1 MKSLVEEYARRPVQL
16 GNDDT
21 LRAVDHES
29 TGRCHIRDIA
39 EIYVLY
45 SRVKI
50 LVFRITARKAE
61 FCLQRNI
68 VCESSFKTFFNRIL
82 RRIDEIIDEL
92 KHIVVPRI
100 LDWEYFLEYLIQPF
114 VLSVLRGRIELE
126 EVSERLQL
134 HLEEI
139 RIIQDF

>member
-1 MKSLVEEYARRPVQL
+1 M
-16 GNDDT
+16 
-21 LRAVDHES
+21 
-29 TGRCHIRDIA
+29 
-39 EIYVLY
+39 
-45 SRVKI
+45 
-50 LVFRITARKAE
+50 FRITARKAE
-61 FCLQRNI
+61 FCLQRDI
-68 VCESSFKTFFNRIL
+68 VCEPPFKTFFNRIL